1 MPDIKFN
8 MQLFY
13 LPDLSKK
20 QKVADFSKEESKHIY
35 KVLRKK
41 IGDDLQIT
49 NGKNTLFK
57 GTIST
62 ISKSNCSVTIKQV
75 IEKKS
80 LPYSLHI
87 GISLLKS
94 NERFEW
100 FLEKASEIGI
110 TEITPLICNRTEK
123 KFINENR
130 FKKILVSSMKQSLKT
145 HLPKLNSVSN
155 LRDFIEIKH
164 NEDLFI
170 AHCNESE
177 KELLIKSINPKSSY
191 LILIG
196 PEGDFTNEEVKK
208 CNNKKFQ
215 NVSLG
220 DTRLRAETAGI
231 VACHTISIANM

>member
-62 ISKSNCSVTIKQV
+62 ISKSNCSVTLKQV

-155 LRDFIEIKH
+155 LRDFIEIK
-164 NEDLFI
+164 
-170 AHCNESE
+170 
-177 KELLIKSINPKSSY
+177 
-191 LILIG
+191 